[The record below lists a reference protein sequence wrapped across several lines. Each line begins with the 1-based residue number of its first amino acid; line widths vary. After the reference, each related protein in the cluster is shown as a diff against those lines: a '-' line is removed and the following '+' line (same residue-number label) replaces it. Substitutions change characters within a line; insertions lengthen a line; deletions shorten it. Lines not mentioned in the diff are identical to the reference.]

1 MWFLNLIRWK
11 NLLIL
16 TMMQTLVFT
25 FICQQTFEI
34 FTSDYY
40 SGLLI
45 VVMATLCITAAGN
58 IVNDIFDRRIDAL
71 NKPGRNVVDVRIS
84 AANAWLLAAVLNLA
98 GIGLG
103 FITDMRFGI
112 INMFVV
118 IILCLYSVKLKCV
131 PLLGN
136 IAVALCM
143 GLSVWVVTYAA
154 DFCAP
159 LPFSL
164 YVMFAMIT
172 GLVREIV
179 KDIEDVEGDK
189 QNHCKTLAVAGGA
202 PFAKNLA
209 AAVQFFG
216 TLLIA
221 YGCYYLVSD
230 EPLWH
235 LFYFTGAVL
244 LPMLILFV
252 MIILAK
258 TKKDYGR
265 ISAGLKL
272 IMLAGLLYLPLAY
285 YL

>member
-11 NLLIL
+11 NLLIIL
-16 TMMQTLVFT
+16 VMQVLIFT
-25 FICQQTFEI
+25 FACQEEFQF

-40 SGLLI
+40 TELMTVCI
-45 VVMATLCITAAGN
+45 ATLCVAGAGN
-58 IVNDIFDRRIDAL
+58 IVNDIYDRKIDDL
-71 NKPGRNVVDVRIS
+71 NKPGINAVGRRITAS
-84 AANAWLLAAVLNLA
+84 NALLIAVALDATGIFLGVITRFEFGVITILTA
-98 GIGLG
+98 GL
-103 FITDMRFGI
+103 
-112 INMFVV
+112 
-118 IILCLYSVKLKCV
+118 LWLYSYKLKCI

-136 IAVALCM
+136 LVVAICM
-143 GLSVWVVTYAA
+143 GLSVWVVNYST

-159 LPFSL
+159 LPL
-164 YVMFAMIT
+164 GVYLMFAMIT

-179 KDIEDVEGDK
+179 KDIEDIEGDRE
-189 QNHCKTLAVAGGA
+189 NGCRTIAVFAGI
-202 PFAKNLA
+202 PFAKTLA

-221 YGCYYLVSD
+221 YGCYYLIRD
-230 EPLWH
+230 EPGWH
-235 LFYFTGAVL
+235 LIYFAAAVI
-244 LPMLILFV
+244 LPMLILFA